1 MLNLCRA
8 KCVRSAAPRITFL
21 LLRCLCLPS
30 PTKPRR
36 VERVRSAASP
46 RHFAVATPTILRRA
60 ERVRSAAP
68 HITLLLLR
76 LRSPAAPS
84 ALAPR
89 HSASLCGCYAYD
101 SSPPVWRAD
110 SGRARRSMLSARLLP
125 GRIWS
130 RPLRHLHPRTITHD
144 IHIHSFDPTHKFEFQ
159 LFNESFQVLLVLDW
173 PVARRRAG

>member
-1 MLNLCRA
+1 MLLRGTPSSL
-8 KCVRSAAPRITFL
+8 CVRYAYETVVEAP
-21 LLRCLCLPS
+21 
-30 PTKPRR
+30 PRR
-36 VERVRSAASP
+36 ARSP
-46 RHFAVATPTILRRA
+46 RGTPHHFAVTTTPTILRRA

-159 LFNESFQVLLVLDW
+159 LFNESFQLLLALDW
-173 PVARRRAG
+173 PVARAG